1 MRRSVWLLA
10 MFVLMP
16 FALCSQSNSWD
27 GKGIAN
33 DAYIKILN
41 VFINVIYDVHPEE
54 NAVETQTDWPSV
66 TDAALAGV
74 NNASIPGY
82 LLDFFDTVYV
92 SGQLHGCITRLYG
105 ESSFDSLQLT
115 GDAVV
120 VNVLESSVISDT
132 TPVDN
137 IRCDCLFCYNKVIK
151 VAMEMVGDADS
162 PLLFSGDLNISSFDK
177 NGNGKIDYVNFLIR
191 NITKSY
197 GGLNAGSG
205 LGNLNP
211 ESDYKFIAG
220 DDTLEFDNGTIQ
232 CVGSGNISNNPTN
245 IVVHEISHGLFGSN
259 DFHTSGGNHRG
270 DGAAMSFINVQG
282 GYGLMGAANSGLVGC
297 NGYERWRMHWKHPL
311 APDYI
316 TARNAQNTSFLSS
329 DITKEDGEQTF
340 LLRDF
345 VTTGDAVRI
354 KLPYKDSEYASN
366 QYIWLENHQVG
377 FNDKLDFLQYS
388 NENSC
393 RPQGAAGI
401 YSYYQVGRDIL
412 TGPSSEVW
420 FPTERDNLKIIS
432 AEGFWDYTK
441 TIDSSG
447 YAFGCVAYNT
457 QHHIAHRDT
466 PNPFCGYNDQE
477 LMIFPQ
483 EGSSI
488 LAVSDEISMAR
499 KMIGNNVIDSLSFL
513 GDGRDA
519 FSSHVKIGMGTNP
532 STCNTKTYYV
542 NNNNSNGFFTLP
554 RHEKRK
560 TQTTYLTGLSIEMTP
575 LANHDFLVHIRWDD
589 YDIVNDA
596 RWTGRITLKERA
608 VLKSDHT
615 VTLAQNRTVAQYT
628 RDVESQC
635 FAKTTHLTCE
645 GGSFFCQEGTSR
657 MLLTE
662 KSRLTLDSG
671 SHYLLLDNASISVQE
686 GCTLTAKQGARFEF
700 MNSSTLIVEPGGTV
714 LLSDS
719 AVFSDSARIIV
730 RPGGKLVVDGGTLT
744 SSCDGEMWQGI
755 VVEGD
760 AAMLQV
766 APVQGSVELRN
777 GAVIEN
783 ARCGLMVGN
792 PGDTHFSTSGGMV
805 TAQDAHFRNCLRAVE
820 YRPYTYLTPSGA
832 ASNCGSFTRCLF
844 TVDNAAAFETVYE
857 HTPSLVRLWGVNGID
872 FKGCTFANTTGSRGY
887 GIRAE
892 DAGFNI
898 DTYCP
903 GGIFLTD
910 CTCEPSDAT
919 YSTFQGF
926 DKAVE
931 ANTTG
936 NQFAVRINQACFTG
950 NGTGVSI
957 NGNNYTT
964 VTRCDFDLTQ
974 VPLFCTAATGLR
986 LSGCTGFLVE
996 GNSFHR
1002 TTGVTPSSTNGISVA
1017 DAGISANSIYRN
1029 QFSNLAN
1036 GIYITGT
1043 NGTKARGLSVTCGV
1057 FSGNA
1062 RDIYLAAGATV
1073 ARNFGSSL
1081 MGADNDFSHTSTS
1094 SISCAGIQNLNYYY
1108 SPATSHVPY
1117 NPSFSVT
1124 TYATATANG
1133 CQSTLCD
1140 NGPMQL
1146 PRDLS
1151 SADTHS
1157 PLSDNHGNAALSA
1170 DRNIRLAMADTVL
1183 DLDLL
1188 ADWYD
1193 MVSEPSAKYSLAETH
1208 FQQNTDNTS
1217 VFSTIET
1224 EYLATDEDKA
1234 EYDNYRAFDALKKAL
1249 VLSSDNQSSD
1259 WSAATPGQIAE
1270 LQRIAEAR
1278 TGRSSVMAQGVLCF
1292 FFDLCSDDFL
1302 ESEQTTDTR
1311 SAEAPSVQPSGD
1323 GLVVSPN
1330 PTEGVLRVEGDGDI
1344 ASVELYD
1351 TFGRLLLTRQCDGP
1365 LCILDIAGLN
1375 DGAYLLKVRFANGTV
1390 SSCKVVKK

>member
-1 MRRSVWLLA
+1 
-10 MFVLMP
+10 
-16 FALCSQSNSWD
+16 
-27 GKGIAN
+27 
-33 DAYIKILN
+33 
-41 VFINVIYDVHPEE
+41 
-54 NAVETQTDWPSV
+54 
-66 TDAALAGV
+66 
-74 NNASIPGY
+74 
-82 LLDFFDTVYV
+82 
-92 SGQLHGCITRLYG
+92 
-105 ESSFDSLQLT
+105 
-115 GDAVV
+115 
-120 VNVLESSVISDT
+120 
-132 TPVDN
+132 
-137 IRCDCLFCYNKVIK
+137 
-151 VAMEMVGDADS
+151 
-162 PLLFSGDLNISSFDK
+162 
-177 NGNGKIDYVNFLIR
+177 
-191 NITKSY
+191 
-197 GGLNAGSG
+197 
-205 LGNLNP
+205 
-211 ESDYKFIAG
+211 
-220 DDTLEFDNGTIQ
+220 
-232 CVGSGNISNNPTN
+232 
-245 IVVHEISHGLFGSN
+245 
-259 DFHTSGGNHRG
+259 
-270 DGAAMSFINVQG
+270 
-282 GYGLMGAANSGLVGC
+282 MGAAGSGLVGC
-297 NGYERWRMHWKHPL
+297 NGYERWRMHWKHPQS
-311 APDYI
+311 PDYI

-329 DITKEDGEQTF
+329 DITKEDGEHTF

-345 VTTGDAVRI
+345 VTTGDAIRI

-377 FNDKLDFLQYS
+377 FNGKLDFLQYS

-393 RPQGAAGI
+393 RPQGRAGI
-401 YSYYQVGRDIL
+401 YSYYQVGRDVL
-412 TGPSSEVW
+412 TGTSLEVW
-420 FPTERDNLKIIS
+420 FPTERDNLKIIP
-432 AEGFWDYTK
+432 AEGYWDYTK
-441 TIDSSG
+441 TTDDAG
-447 YAFGCVAYNT
+447 YNFSCVAYNT
-457 QHHIAHRDT
+457 MNHIVHRNR

-477 LMIFPQ
+477 QMILPQ

-488 LAVSDEISMAR
+488 LTVSDETSMYR
-499 KMIGNNVIDSLSFL
+499 KMIGNNVIDSLSAI
-513 GDGRDA
+513 GDNRDA
-519 FSSHVKIGMGTNP
+519 FSSHTKIGMSTNP
-532 STCNTKTYYV
+532 STCNTKTYYS
-542 NNNNSNGFFTLP
+542 NNSSYGFYTLP

-730 RPGGKLVVDGGTLT
+730 RPGGRLVVDGGTLT
-744 SSCDGEMWQGI
+744 SACDGEMWQGI
-755 VVEGD
+755 VVEGH
-760 AAMLQV
+760 AIQPQSPAN
-766 APVQGSVELRN
+766 QGVVELKN
-777 GAVIEN
+777 GAVVEN
-783 ARCGLMVGN
+783 AVLGLDVK
-792 PGDTHFSTSGGMV
+792 SGGIV
-805 TAQDAHFRNCLRAVE
+805 TAEDATFRNCSTSVSFA
-820 YRPYTYLTPSGA
+820 PY
-832 ASNCGSFTRCLF
+832 
-844 TVDNAAAFETVYE
+844 AAAQLHGGIINNASHFLQCHFLTDGGNHFPE
-857 HTPSLVRLWGVNGID
+857 HGIGSNTHLHLWGVNGIGI
-872 FKGCTFANTTGSRGY
+872 KGCTFANTTGGQSGSRGY

-903 GGIFLTD
+903 GGIFLSD

-936 NQFAVRINQACFTG
+936 NQYAVRINQARFTG

-974 VPLFCTAATGLR
+974 VPAGCVTTTGLR

-996 GNSFHR
+996 ENSFHR
-1002 TTGVTPSSTNGISVA
+1002 TAGGMLPSTTGISVA

-1029 QFSNLAN
+1029 QFSNL
-1036 GIYITGT
+1036 T
-1043 NGTKARGLSVTCGV
+1043 NGVYVTGSNGALKSGLRITCGA

-1062 RDIYLAAGATV
+1062 RDIHLASGATV
-1073 ARNFGSSL
+1073 ARSFGSSL
-1081 MGADNDFSHTSTS
+1081 MGADNDFSHTSAS
-1094 SISCAGIQNLNYYY
+1094 SIYCAGGQNLNYYY
-1108 SPATSHVPY
+1108 SPATNHAPY
-1117 NPSFSVT
+1117 NPSLSVT
-1124 TYATATANG
+1124 AYATATANG
-1133 CQSTLCD
+1133 CRSTLCD

-1157 PLSDNHGNAALSA
+1157 LLSDSHGNASLSA
-1170 DRNIRLAMADTVL
+1170 DRNIRLAMGDTVL

-1188 ADWYD
+1188 ADWYEA
-1193 MVSEPSAKYSLAETH
+1193 VSEPSAKYALAETR
-1208 FQQNTDNTS
+1208 FQQNTDNAS

-1224 EYLATDEDKA
+1224 EYLATDEDKS

-1249 VLSSDNQSSD
+1249 ALSSDGQSAD
-1259 WSAATPGQIAE
+1259 WPSATPGQIAE

-1311 SAEAPSVQPSGD
+1311 STEASSVQPSGD

-1351 TFGRLLLTRQCDGP
+1351 TFGRLLLTQQCDGP

-1390 SSCKVVKK
+1390 NSCKVVKK